1 MPETRQKVKDMAIG
15 LLIIGDEI
23 LSGRRADK
31 HFPKLV
37 SLLAERGMRLGWAEI
52 ISDDPAQIIATLR
65 RTFDSNDIVFSCG
78 GIGATPDDRT
88 RQCAAEALGVPLVL
102 HPEARIRIE
111 ERIADMARAAGSEP
125 ALADGENRRR
135 LQMGEFPQGADIIPN
150 TYNKIPGFS
159 VRHQTEGAH
168 YFMPGF
174 PVMTW
179 PMMEWILDT
188 HYFHLFHR
196 DAWLEQSVLVYGSAE
211 ATLIPLMEMMER
223 DYPGISI
230 FSLPHVGEDGARAHI
245 ELGTKGKPE
254 QVRVAFANMLE
265 ALAARG
271 IEFDTN

>member
-1 MPETRQKVKDMAIG
+1 MPEIRQKVKDMAIG

-23 LSGRRADK
+23 LSGRRVDK

-52 ISDDPAQIIATLR
+52 ISDDPAQITTILR
-65 RTFDSNDIVFSCG
+65 RTFASNDIVFSCG

-102 HPEARIRIE
+102 HPEAKVRIE
-111 ERIADMARAAGSEP
+111 ERIADMARAAGKKP
-125 ALADGENRRR
+125 ALSDAENRRR
-135 LQMGEFPQGADIIPN
+135 LHMGEFPQGADIIPN
-150 TYNKIPGFS
+150 SYNKIPGFS
-159 VRHQTEGAH
+159 IRHQSEGAH

-188 HYFHLFHR
+188 QYSHLFNHE
-196 DAWLEQSVLVYGSAE
+196 AWLEQSVLVYGSAE
-211 ATLIPLMEMMER
+211 AILIPLMETIER
-223 DYPGISI
+223 DYPGVKI

-245 ELGTKGKPE
+245 ELGAKGEPA
-254 QVRVAFANMLE
+254 QARAAFATMLKE
-265 ALAARG
+265 LVSRE
-271 IEFDTN
+271 IEFDAD